1 MSELTALSD
10 EFIEV
15 ATQEINEDLANIAVI
30 LDSCKNDNDISKNS
44 SKIEKHM
51 HNLKGLAPMM
61 GKASIGNVAK
71 HLDSILKKIISGKKV
86 DGIFEPICVSIEK
99 MQLDMKSPHEMTEI
113 QKQISEMD
121 KKLAD

>member
-1 MSELTALSD
+1 
-10 EFIEV
+10 
-15 ATQEINEDLANIAVI
+15 
-30 LDSCKNDNDISKNS
+30 
-44 SKIEKHM
+44 M

-99 MQLDMKSPHEMTEI
+99 MQLDMKSPHEMSEI

-121 KKLAD
+121 KKLVD

>member
-86 DGIFEPICVSIEK
+86 DWIFEPICTSIEK
-99 MQLDMKSPHEMTEI
+99 MQLDTW
-113 QKQISEMD
+113 
-121 KKLAD
+121 